1 MIIQNEALYNTDRFD
16 FLQSDKSL
24 LSSDRQ
30 GLFNLALLLCGYTKF
45 KYSECDKYWGGKD
58 DVNLYWGSNDDVN
71 IMNFVCYIC
80 SELLNVDVTED
91 DEWVSY
97 TNKATA
103 DEIAIFN
110 VEMLLKKI
118 PIFAPKYEKLFV
130 VAVNVDRTGRGLV
143 EALVDISER
152 NFQVYSEVQIMQ
164 KKDLDCAVLE
174 SISKLKTFEMLSNS
188 AYLDNILIRVA

>member
-1 MIIQNEALYNTDRFD
+1 MSIEKVALYNTDRFD
-16 FLQSDKSL
+16 FLQDDKSL

-45 KYSECDKYWGGKD
+45 KYSECDM
-58 DVNLYWGSNDDVN
+58 YWGSSDDVN
-71 IMNFVCYIC
+71 IMNFVCCIC

-110 VEMLLKKI
+110 AEMLLKKL
-118 PIFAPKYEKLFV
+118 PSFVPKYEKLFV
-130 VAVNVDRTGRGLV
+130 VAVNVERTGQGLV
-143 EALVDISER
+143 EALADISET
-152 NFQVYSEVQIMQ
+152 NFQVYSEKQIT
-164 KKDLDCAVLE
+164 KINHLDHAVLE
-174 SISKLKTFEMLSNS
+174 SISELKKFEMLSHS
-188 AYLDNILIRVA
+188 AYVDNTLIRVA